1 MAHGNSPRHARKPK
15 KARAKKPARAASSP
29 DGEREERPPRGR
41 FAKAEPA
48 RARAATPSARS
59 SAKTKPGRVPMSPS
73 GGAQRLQ
80 KLLASAGFGSRR
92 EVEQFIVEERV
103 TVNGK
108 TASLGDKAD
117 PLLDDIRVDGERLKR
132 ERPSYWLVNKPR
144 GVLTTV
150 RDTEGRR
157 TVMDLLP
164 RKVER
169 LFPVGRLDL
178 DTSGLLLMT
187 NDGDLAHAL
196 LHPSMGN
203 EREYRVNV
211 KGQLDARAIGRL
223 ERGVSLE
230 EGRTA
235 RSQVEDVRYDP
246 DSHTTSLSLTLIE
259 GKKRQIRRSLLV
271 LGFPVRRLV
280 RVRMGPLR
288 IGRLPVG
295 EARPLRSEE
304 RRALLEHVRRLRAG
318 EPVAAPAR
326 SSSGRDDLAAPPRK
340 SGARRTAKR
349 PARKPSGTGSP
360 PTGPRAGNSTARG
373 ARPSGPKATTARG
386 PRPSGPKTTTARF
399 PRPSGPKSTTSRQG
413 RGRPTGPRKSA
424 ARKKSAARRSSGP
437 ARKPARKK
445 AARKKSGATRRPSRG
460 PARKGPGAGPS
471 GRSGPRGRR

>member
-1 MAHGNSPRHARKPK
+1 
-15 KARAKKPARAASSP
+15 
-29 DGEREERPPRGR
+29 
-41 FAKAEPA
+41 
-48 RARAATPSARS
+48 
-59 SAKTKPGRVPMSPS
+59 MSPS

-92 EVEQFIVEERV
+92 EVEQFLVEERV

-235 RSQVEDVRYDP
+235 RAQVEDVRFDP
-246 DSHTTSLSLTLIE
+246 DSHTTSLSLTLVE

-304 RRALLEHVRRLRAG
+304 RRALLDHVRRLRAG
-318 EPVAAPAR
+318 EPVAALAR

-340 SGARRTAKR
+340 SGARRTATR
-349 PARKPSGTGSP
+349 PARKPGGTGSP

-373 ARPSGPKATTARG
+373 ARPLGPKATTARG
-386 PRPSGPKTTTARF
+386 PRPSGPK
-399 PRPSGPKSTTSRQG
+399 STTSREG

-424 ARKKSAARRSSGP
+424 ARKKSAARRSGGP

>member
-1 MAHGNSPRHARKPK
+1 
-15 KARAKKPARAASSP
+15 
-29 DGEREERPPRGR
+29 
-41 FAKAEPA
+41 
-48 RARAATPSARS
+48 
-59 SAKTKPGRVPMSPS
+59 MSPS

-92 EVEQFIVEERV
+92 EVEQFLVEERV

-340 SGARRTAKR
+340 SGARRTANR
-349 PARKPSGTGSP
+349 RARKPSGTGSP

-386 PRPSGPKTTTARF
+386 PRPSGPK
-399 PRPSGPKSTTSRQG
+399 STTSREG
-413 RGRPTGPRKSA
+413 GGRPTGPRKSA
-424 ARKKSAARRSSGP
+424 ARKKSAAGRSSGP
-437 ARKPARKK
+437 ARKPSRKK

-460 PARKGPGAGPS
+460 PARKGPAPGPS